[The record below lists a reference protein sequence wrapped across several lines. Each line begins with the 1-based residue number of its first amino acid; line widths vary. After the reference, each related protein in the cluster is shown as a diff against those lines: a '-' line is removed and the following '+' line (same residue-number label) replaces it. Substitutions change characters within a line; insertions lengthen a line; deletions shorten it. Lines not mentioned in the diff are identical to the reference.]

1 MAAAAQHGLGELAR
15 LREAE
20 AVAAGLATAGRR
32 SLLPKAAE
40 AALRM
45 PAVTARGLARQ
56 LGITPQGA
64 LQLLNRLLRA
74 GVIREA
80 TGRRGFRAYVIS

>member
-1 MAAAAQHGLGELAR
+1 
-15 LREAE
+15 
-20 AVAAGLATAGRR
+20 
-32 SLLPKAAE
+32 
-40 AALRM
+40 M

-80 TGRRGFRAYVIS
+80 TGRRSFRAYVIS